1 MSSKIEN
8 KLGRDLKSL
17 ADQLG
22 IDGFTETS
30 QAAKHITKQI
40 FQQLHTHGVDK
51 QKDQQVED
59 AFLSVLGYPMLQADS
74 ATPIYLKGPGGHGK
88 STIVRLASETV
99 AKAMGLKFIENPPQN
114 YKGKKDE
121 FCYYNLNLGGMIS
134 NLKQSLPYVDETSEG
149 NDRVLKN
156 AVNSIISGLQTAGGS
171 TVNLDDFEN
180 CSNNV
185 QNSMMEFMLS
195 RTFEHIDL
203 SDKGC
208 YVAASANLGA
218 SLDGAKTFE
227 ASTPLLG
234 RATVLYTADKLE
246 HFVDRAKNK
255 HKDHIGD
262 AYISDF
268 LSINKELFFYLPE
281 SKNRRHLSPSPR
293 NWDRVIKTAR
303 DALHEFN
310 YTGIYPY
317 DSVKREIAGSCGQPA
332 ALRYDGFIV
341 DFING
346 AAITSRKFADK
357 EELTKDEITKMNACL
372 DHSSA
377 TPQIGSEG
385 QLFSMLFPKSL
396 ADYTIMNIERDK
408 KAAGY
413 FDEKSLRKR
422 IDRMVE
428 GFYDTGLI
436 NGQSSRIAEGWI
448 HFSSKIVESLKDT
461 DYTIIGKSKFGEKE
475 YRISHKLSEILT
487 SSVADLASGNANT
500 IVKRGE
506 MEEDIIETT
515 FKEPISNFYDKS
527 KQTREEMELQNTL
540 ASSVQPTFSN
550 I

>member
-1 MSSKIEN
+1 MSSKTEN

-30 QAAKHITKQI
+30 QAAKHLTKQI
-40 FQQLHTHGVDK
+40 FQQLHTHGGNK
-51 QKDQQVED
+51 LKDQKVEG
-59 AFLSVLGYPMLQADS
+59 AFEAVLGYPMLAADS
-74 ATPIYLKGPGGHGK
+74 ATPLYLKGPGGHGK
-88 STIVRLASETV
+88 STIVKMASKTV
-99 AKAMGLKFIENPPQN
+99 ADAMGLKFIENPPQN
-114 YKGKKDE
+114 YQGKSDE

-134 NLKQSLPYVDETSEG
+134 NLKQSLPYVDESSEG
-149 NDRVLKN
+149 NDKVLKN

-218 SLDGAKTFE
+218 ALDGAKTFE

-255 HKDHIGD
+255 YKDHLGD
-262 AYISDF
+262 AYISEF
-268 LSINKELFFYLPE
+268 LEINKELFFYLPE
-281 SKNRRHLSPSPR
+281 SKNKRHLSPSPR
-293 NWDRVIKTAR
+293 NWDRVTKAAR

-310 YTGIYPY
+310 HTGVYPY
-317 DSVKREIAGSCGQPA
+317 DSVRREIAGSCGQPA
-332 ALRYDGFIV
+332 ALRHDGFIV

-346 AAITSRKFADK
+346 AAITSRKFADN
-357 EELTKDEITKMNACL
+357 EELTKDEIKKMDACL
-372 DHSSA
+372 NHASG
-377 TPQIGSEG
+377 TPQIGSDG

-408 KAAGY
+408 KAAGH
-413 FDEKSLRKR
+413 FDESSIRKR
-422 IDRMVE
+422 IDRMVT

-436 NGQSSRIAEGWI
+436 NGQASRITEGWV
-448 HFSSKIVESLKDT
+448 HFSSKIVDTFKDT
-461 DYTIIGKSKFGEKE
+461 DFTIKGESKFGKEE
-475 YRISHKLSEILT
+475 YRMSHKLSEILT
-487 SSVADLASGNANT
+487 SAVAELPSGNANT

-506 MEEDIIETT
+506 MKEDIMETT
-515 FKEPISNFYDKS
+515 FKEPLSNFYDKS
-527 KQTREEMELQNTL
+527 KQIKEESELQNTL
-540 ASSVQPTFSN
+540 AAASPAF